1 MRDTWGVGEN
11 ERDSVVEDLCGR
23 GPETWVWRM
32 GSFLLFLLRGFR
44 LWGKL
49 VAGVEN
55 GFGEYLEEFFAGED
69 TRFVGGSWLG
79 F

>member
-1 MRDTWGVGEN
+1 
-11 ERDSVVEDLCGR
+11 
-23 GPETWVWRM
+23 M